1 MLVYQRVSHASNQWG
16 LTLAGKRL
24 LFMFENELILAL
36 QVLEDGD
43 LRSKK
48 HQRSRSFRRCVH
60 IAMTGM
66 VPKTGKEMKRMEIQI
81 MSLVITG
88 PKKSFWY

>member
-1 MLVYQRVSHASNQWG
+1 MAIFNSYVKLPEGKSRNSNQWG

-43 LRSKK
+43 L
-48 HQRSRSFRRCVH
+48 QFR
-60 IAMTGM
+60 
-66 VPKTGKEMKRMEIQI
+66 
-81 MSLVITG
+81 
-88 PKKSFWY
+88 